1 MRAKKHLSFSPL
13 IHSFATLLNK
23 ISDPRPGKIKHSLH
37 DIIMGAFACM
47 YMQSPSLLR
56 HQKI

>member
-37 DIIMGAFACM
+37 GPYF
-47 YMQSPSLLR
+47 
-56 HQKI
+56 